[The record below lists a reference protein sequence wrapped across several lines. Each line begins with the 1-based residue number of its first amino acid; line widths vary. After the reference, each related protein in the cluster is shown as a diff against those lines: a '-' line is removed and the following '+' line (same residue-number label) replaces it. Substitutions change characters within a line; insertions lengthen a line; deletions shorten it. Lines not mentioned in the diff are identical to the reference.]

1 MTTTTRSPATESP
14 HRAFALAAFGALC
27 DQPVPP
33 AVHRLAP
40 PKPGQILCV
49 TGPSGAGKSL
59 ALAALGGTA
68 LPALRDAPVLDL
80 FEPGAASPRVFRAL
94 ARAGLADGRL
104 WRMRVRHL
112 SAGEQQRL
120 RLALALCEPGDLLVA
135 DEFDAHLDELT
146 ACALAQMLRRLAVGG
161 LAIAASTH
169 NPRLLPWLAPDRHIH
184 IDQQA
189 ADVPPPARRDL
200 CDELEIAP
208 GRLADWAHFKQ
219 WHYLGAGSPGPV
231 CAVFVATLRGRR
243 AGIAMFGYPHRL
255 LSPRRLVL
263 PAALHPPHPDMGA
276 LNRDVRLLQ
285 RVVVDPRLR
294 GLGVARRLVGHG
306 LSAVST
312 RWVECV
318 AQMGEFSGFLEGAG
332 FRRVCALAA
341 PRAIAALQRFC
352 ARREID
358 ACRLWQPAYREFLA
372 ARLQGHD
379 RQALAR
385 HLTAVARSRAGTGHG
400 SSRGGQPPPAAL
412 DAALARVCARP
423 HYFIR
428 DSKDSDAAAAKL
440 CLHGLS
446 AP

>member
-1 MTTTTRSPATESP
+1 M
-14 HRAFALAAFGALC
+14 AAFGALC
-27 DQPVPP
+27 DQPVAPV
-33 AVHRLAP
+33 VHRLAA
-40 PKPGQILCV
+40 PKPGHILCV

-59 ALAALGGTA
+59 ALAALGGTP

-80 FEPGAASPRVFRAL
+80 FAPDVASPRVFRAL

-120 RLALALCEPGDLLVA
+120 RLALALCERGTLLVA

-146 ACALAQMLRRLAVGG
+146 ACALAQTLRRMADSGLAV
-161 LAIAASTH
+161 AASTH
-169 NPRLLPWLAPDRHIH
+169 NPRLLPWLAPQRHIH
-184 IDQQA
+184 IDRQA
-189 ADVPPPARRDL
+189 TDVPPPARRDL
-200 CDELEIAP
+200 CDELAIAP
-208 GRLADWAHFKQ
+208 GRLRDWAQFKQ

-243 AGIAMFGYPHRL
+243 AGIAVFGYPHRL

-263 PAALHPPHPDMGA
+263 PAALHPPHPDMHA

-294 GLGVARRLVGHG
+294 GLGVARRLVSHG
-306 LSAVST
+306 LRALSV

-372 ARLQGHD
+372 ARLPARD

-385 HLTAVARSRAGTGHG
+385 HLQAVARSRAGTGHG
-400 SSRGGQPPPAAL
+400 ASRGGAAPQTAM
-412 DAALARVCARP
+412 DAALARICARP
-423 HYFIR
+423 HYLLW
-428 DSKDSDAAAAKL
+428 DAKDTDAAAA
-440 CLHGLS
+440 
-446 AP
+446 